1 MFTTVGR
8 TVVPFA
14 RSHADI
20 CIVVKARGQKGQVNY
35 KYSTTKNQ
43 IIEGQATVKKVSG
56 TPAPGYTLINTGTLI
71 MHPTR
76 PKAGLRRMR

>member
-1 MFTTVGR
+1 MFTTAVGR
-8 TVVPFA
+8 TVVPFV

-43 IIEGQATVKKVSG
+43 IIEGQATVKKG
-56 TPAPGYTLINTGTLI
+56 FW
-71 MHPTR
+71 
-76 PKAGLRRMR
+76 